1 MGEATIFGKS
11 LDNTLIISIHASRG
25 GSDRQRKIL
34 RKRHRHFNPRFPW
47 GKRLALQNPTSS
59 RIGFQSTLPVGEAT
73 RSFSSVAPLWIFQS
87 TLPVGEA
94 TRGRYRRRGGRNN
107 FNPRFPWGKRP
118 RCCAAAMRLRIFQST
133 LPVGEAT
140 TCGQKL
146 PPEQIISIH
155 ASRGG
160 SDAISARGPRHWQS
174 FQSTLPVG
182 EATSP
187 LRPLSSSRSHFNPRF
202 PWGKRRRMGL
212 SPPGSGAF
220 QSTLPVGEATLGLG
234 TSRPCPTNFN
244 PRFPWGKRP
253 NREMSGQSGCNFN
266 PRFPWGKRRISG
278 RRMNMPRK
286 FQSTLPVGEAT

>member
-47 GKRLALQNPTSS
+47 GKRLELQNPTSS

-73 RSFSSVAPLWIFQS
+73 RSFSSVAPLW
-87 TLPVGEA
+87 
-94 TRGRYRRRGGRNN
+94 
-107 FNPRFPWGKRP
+107 
-118 RCCAAAMRLRIFQST
+118 IFQST